1 MRSSI
6 ASGLTATSGHACG
19 SIARFAVLVSL
30 LAVSLAAPGG
40 AAWAQRAG
48 GAPATQPASLLP
60 DAESSPLPPPG
71 GEAQQ
76 SDPRRANTAVEQ
88 ATRLRRE
95 GKTDDA
101 LKVLDVALKA
111 SPRDPRLR
119 FLYGLILAER
129 GRNRD
134 AIALFEQM
142 TQDFPEL
149 PEPYNNL
156 AVMYAAAGE
165 LDAARNALE
174 NAVRALPG
182 YALAQENLGDVYI
195 RMAARAYERAGR
207 LDPQNASAPGKLK
220 LANELM
226 KAIAPK
232 SAPSKP

>member
-6 ASGLTATSGHACG
+6 ASGLTAIPGHAGG
-19 SIARFAVLVSL
+19 SIVRFALVWALLLVPLAGLDGVAWGQRTTAESTTAPSSL
-30 LAVSLAAPGG
+30 I
-40 AAWAQRAG
+40 
-48 GAPATQPASLLP
+48 P
-60 DAESSPLPPPG
+60 DAQDASLPPPG

-101 LKVLDVALKA
+101 LKVLDVALEK

-119 FLYGLILAER
+119 FLYGVILAER
-129 GRNRD
+129 GRSRD
-134 AIALFEQM
+134 AIGVFEQM

-165 LDAARNALE
+165 LDAARTALE

-182 YALAQENLGDVYI
+182 YALAQENLGDVYV
-195 RMAARAYERAGR
+195 RMAARAYEQASK
-207 LDPQNASAPGKLK
+207 LDPGGTTAPEKLK
-220 LANELM
+220 LARELM
-226 KAIAPK
+226 KTIAPK
-232 SAPSKP
+232 PAATRP